1 MKKSFRNL
9 LIVIGIAFFVTII
22 ASSFLISPDKGQE
35 VGTSELISRIN
46 QDQVKD
52 LEVEGSQVV
61 ATLKDDTKLT
71 TTINP
76 NSSLEENGIDLSK
89 VEQYNYQPAEDS
101 GGENIW
107 ISIAS
112 FVIPTI
118 VIIAFFYF
126 VMRQAQ
132 GSNNQAMSFGKS
144 KARVYGME
152 KGKVK
157 FDDVAGNKEAKIEL
171 EEVVEFLKEP
181 KKFSDLGAKIPK
193 GVLLFGR
200 PGTGKTLLAR
210 AVAGEA
216 GVPFFNISG
225 SEFVEMFVGVGASRV
240 RDLFARAK
248 KNSPCIIFIDEID
261 AVGRQRGTGLG
272 GGHDEREQ
280 TLNQILVEMDGFEQ
294 GTNVIVI
301 AATSRPD
308 VLDPALLRPGR
319 FDRRITLDSPDL
331 SAREQI
337 LGVHTKN
344 KPLATDVKLREIA
357 RKTPGLSG
365 AELANIANEAAILAA
380 RANRKKVTQDD
391 FHEAVEKISLGPERK
406 SHIMND
412 KEKEITAY
420 HEAGHAIVGH
430 FMKNCHPVH
439 KVSIV
444 SRGGA
449 GGVTWSLPIE
459 DQHLQS
465 VADFKD
471 QMAMSLG
478 GRMAERV
485 VFSEVTTGAENDLKK
500 ANQIAHDMVTEYG
513 MAKDLENMVFADSN
527 DSVFLG
533 RKMAEGKSF
542 SDEIAYQI
550 DQAVAGL
557 IHEASKRAEQTI
569 NDRRKELEAVAKA
582 LLDKETLDEQEF
594 LETIGATV

>member
-301 AATSRPD
+301 AATNRPD

-569 NDRRKELEAVAKA
+569 KDRRKELEAVAKA

>member
-301 AATSRPD
+301 AATNRPD

>member
-132 GSNNQAMSFGKS
+132 GTNNQAMSFGKS

-301 AATSRPD
+301 AATNRPD